1 LTGPTGP
8 TGAPGPIAGSNTQ
21 IIYNSSGSAA
31 GSANLTFDGTY
42 LTANAIRSTNDVTA
56 YYSSD
61 RRLKENVRKI
71 DNALALL
78 AQIDGVRYDWTN
90 EYIQEMG
97 GEDGYFVRKQDVGVI
112 AQDVQ
117 KVLPEVVGERSD
129 GILAV
134 KYERIVA
141 LLIEAV
147 KELKRETD
155 ELRKNT
161 CCGN

>member
-1 LTGPTGP
+1 
-8 TGAPGPIAGSNTQ
+8 
-21 IIYNSSGSAA
+21 
-31 GSANLTFDGTY
+31 
-42 LTANAIRSTNDVTA
+42 
-56 YYSSD
+56 
-61 RRLKENVRKI
+61 
-71 DNALALL
+71 LL